1 MTLHLT
7 DFCCDFTFHDF
18 TRYNTFCSG
27 CARTR
32 ASARRRRRRRRP
44 PPPRTLRSR
53 SKMLHHERSNKTSET
68 AVTRSPPPQPPATQ
82 PSLPPAPPPPE
93 TDGYLTV
100 LVTPKIT
107 FSLPRHTAWRTADD
121 IGQELL
127 RDAFLTRFPM
137 RFDAEKL
144 NFTCTTPALPLEGR
158 SRLVYRISSAGDDE
172 ERVLLHILSALDK
185 AYAKHF
191 EKRFE
196 EVRADML
203 SSSMNFQIVADEVRL
218 AQETAE
224 GKWEKAVKGLKE
236 QLSVNQK
243 RLFLLE
249 REKEGLLKTVQTSDE
264 QVVRLRRSVDALGVE
279 NDRMRT
285 RQGDLESQIVAL
297 RELVT
302 SVVGATASTA
312 PTASAA
318 SAGPTT
324 PAEVGAVVGADP
336 GGAPCFSG
344 VAAASSS
351 SVGTPPTT
359 ASMPAGTA
367 AASSS
372 SVGTQTARAGSPPP
386 EGSPTARY
394 QTARAGG
401 AESEADRV
409 ARLAVEKWQKAM
421 GEWLRTGAEI
431 CSAAVAGA
439 EGAVP
444 MAKALPPPALAS
456 AAAVE
461 RGGGG
466 GGGVS
471 ELESDDDE
479 SSGC

>member
-1 MTLHLT
+1 
-7 DFCCDFTFHDF
+7 
-18 TRYNTFCSG
+18 
-27 CARTR
+27 
-32 ASARRRRRRRRP
+32 
-44 PPPRTLRSR
+44 
-53 SKMLHHERSNKTSET
+53 
-68 AVTRSPPPQPPATQ
+68 
-82 PSLPPAPPPPE
+82 
-93 TDGYLTV
+93 
-100 LVTPKIT
+100 
-107 FSLPRHTAWRTADD
+107 
-121 IGQELL
+121 
-127 RDAFLTRFPM
+127 
-137 RFDAEKL
+137 
-144 NFTCTTPALPLEGR
+144 
-158 SRLVYRISSAGDDE
+158 
-172 ERVLLHILSALDK
+172 
-185 AYAKHF
+185 
-191 EKRFE
+191 
-196 EVRADML
+196 ML

-302 SVVGATASTA
+302 SVMGASASTASTA
-312 PTASAA
+312 STASAA
-318 SAGPTT
+318 SAA
-324 PAEVGAVVGADP
+324 PADVGAVVGADP
-336 GGAPCFSG
+336 GGAPCATGAASG
-344 VAAASSS
+344 EAAASSS

-359 ASMPAGTA
+359 TPLPAGTA

-394 QTARAGG
+394 QTARVGG

-431 CSAAVAGA
+431 CSSAVAGA
-439 EGAVP
+439 EGAGP
-444 MAKALPPPALAS
+444 KTKALPPPALAS

-461 RGGGG
+461 GGGG

>member
-1 MTLHLT
+1 MILHLT

-18 TRYNTFCSG
+18 TRHNTFCSG

-32 ASARRRRRRRRP
+32 A
-44 PPPRTLRSR
+44 RTLRSR

-196 EVRADML
+196 EVRSDML

-218 AQETAE
+218 AQEAAE

-302 SVVGATASTA
+302 SVVGASASTA

-336 GGAPCFSG
+336 GGAPCASG

>member
-1 MTLHLT
+1 
-7 DFCCDFTFHDF
+7 
-18 TRYNTFCSG
+18 
-27 CARTR
+27 
-32 ASARRRRRRRRP
+32 
-44 PPPRTLRSR
+44 
-53 SKMLHHERSNKTSET
+53 MLHHERSNKTSET

-196 EVRADML
+196 EVRSDML

-218 AQETAE
+218 AQEAAE

-336 GGAPCFSG
+336 GGAPCASG

-466 GGGVS
+466 GGVS

>member
-1 MTLHLT
+1 
-7 DFCCDFTFHDF
+7 
-18 TRYNTFCSG
+18 
-27 CARTR
+27 
-32 ASARRRRRRRRP
+32 
-44 PPPRTLRSR
+44 
-53 SKMLHHERSNKTSET
+53 MLHHERSNKTSET

-196 EVRADML
+196 EVRSDML

-218 AQETAE
+218 AQEAAE

-318 SAGPTT
+318 SAGPAT
-324 PAEVGAVVGADP
+324 PAEVGAVMGADP
-336 GGAPCFSG
+336 GGAPCASG
-344 VAAASSS
+344 V
-351 SVGTPPTT
+351 
-359 ASMPAGTA
+359 A

-466 GGGVS
+466 GGVS

>member
-1 MTLHLT
+1 MILHLT

-18 TRYNTFCSG
+18 TRHDTFCSG

-32 ASARRRRRRRRP
+32 ARTL
-44 PPPRTLRSR
+44 PPRTLRSR

-196 EVRADML
+196 EVRSDML

-218 AQETAE
+218 AQEAAE

-302 SVVGATASTA
+302 SVVGASASTA

-336 GGAPCFSG
+336 GGAPCASG

>member
-1 MTLHLT
+1 MTLAVAFSPVL
-7 DFCCDFTFHDF
+7 
-18 TRYNTFCSG
+18 
-27 CARTR
+27 A
-32 ASARRRRRRRRP
+32 
-44 PPPRTLRSR
+44 PRKALLITCGAKL
-53 SKMLHHERSNKTSET
+53 MLHHERSNKASET
-68 AVTRSPPPQPPATQ
+68 AVTRSPPSQQPAAQ

-302 SVVGATASTA
+302 SVMGASASTASTA
-312 PTASAA
+312 STASAA
-318 SAGPTT
+318 SAA
-324 PAEVGAVVGADP
+324 PADVGAVVGADP
-336 GGAPCFSG
+336 GGAPCATGAASG
-344 VAAASSS
+344 AAAASSS

-359 ASMPAGTA
+359 TPLPAGTA

-386 EGSPTARY
+386 EGSPPPRY
-394 QTARAGG
+394 QTARVGG

-431 CSAAVAGA
+431 CSSAVAGA
-439 EGAVP
+439 EGAGP
-444 MAKALPPPALAS
+444 KTKALPPPALAS

-461 RGGGG
+461 GGGG

>member
-1 MTLHLT
+1 
-7 DFCCDFTFHDF
+7 
-18 TRYNTFCSG
+18 
-27 CARTR
+27 
-32 ASARRRRRRRRP
+32 
-44 PPPRTLRSR
+44 
-53 SKMLHHERSNKTSET
+53 MLHHERSNKTSET

-196 EVRADML
+196 EVRSDML

-218 AQETAE
+218 AQEAAE

-302 SVVGATASTA
+302 SVVGASASTA

>member
-1 MTLHLT
+1 
-7 DFCCDFTFHDF
+7 
-18 TRYNTFCSG
+18 
-27 CARTR
+27 
-32 ASARRRRRRRRP
+32 
-44 PPPRTLRSR
+44 
-53 SKMLHHERSNKTSET
+53 MLHHERSNKTSET

-196 EVRADML
+196 EVRSDML

-218 AQETAE
+218 AQEAAE

-336 GGAPCFSG
+336 GGAPCASG

>member
-1 MTLHLT
+1 L
-7 DFCCDFTFHDF
+7 
-18 TRYNTFCSG
+18 
-27 CARTR
+27 A
-32 ASARRRRRRRRP
+32 
-44 PPPRTLRSR
+44 PRKALPITCGAKL
-53 SKMLHHERSNKTSET
+53 MLHHERSNKASET
-68 AVTRSPPPQPPATQ
+68 AVTRSPPSQQPAAQ

-302 SVVGATASTA
+302 SVMGASASTASTA
-312 PTASAA
+312 STASAA
-318 SAGPTT
+318 SAA
-324 PAEVGAVVGADP
+324 PADVGAVVGADP
-336 GGAPCFSG
+336 GGAPCATG
-344 VAAASSS
+344 AAS
-351 SVGTPPTT
+351 G
-359 ASMPAGTA
+359 AA

-386 EGSPTARY
+386 EGSPPPRY
-394 QTARAGG
+394 QTARVGG

-431 CSAAVAGA
+431 CSSAVAGA
-439 EGAVP
+439 EGAGP
-444 MAKALPPPALAS
+444 KTKALPPPALAS

-461 RGGGG
+461 GGGG

>member
-1 MTLHLT
+1 MILHLT

-18 TRYNTFCSG
+18 TRHNTFCSG

-32 ASARRRRRRRRP
+32 A
-44 PPPRTLRSR
+44 RTLRSR

-196 EVRADML
+196 EVRSDML

-218 AQETAE
+218 AQEAAE

-302 SVVGATASTA
+302 SVVGASASTA

-336 GGAPCFSG
+336 GGAPCASG
-344 VAAASSS
+344 VVAASSS

>member
-1 MTLHLT
+1 MILHLT

-18 TRYNTFCSG
+18 TRHDTFCSG
-27 CARTR
+27 CARHER
-32 ASARRRRRRRRP
+32 AARRRRRRRRP

-144 NFTCTTPALPLEGR
+144 NLTCTTPALPLEGR

-196 EVRADML
+196 EVRSDML

-218 AQETAE
+218 AQEAAE

-302 SVVGATASTA
+302 SVVGASASTA

-336 GGAPCFSG
+336 GGAPCASG

>member
-1 MTLHLT
+1 
-7 DFCCDFTFHDF
+7 
-18 TRYNTFCSG
+18 
-27 CARTR
+27 
-32 ASARRRRRRRRP
+32 
-44 PPPRTLRSR
+44 
-53 SKMLHHERSNKTSET
+53 MLHHERSNKTSET

-196 EVRADML
+196 EVRSDML

-218 AQETAE
+218 AQEAAE

>member
-1 MTLHLT
+1 
-7 DFCCDFTFHDF
+7 
-18 TRYNTFCSG
+18 
-27 CARTR
+27 
-32 ASARRRRRRRRP
+32 
-44 PPPRTLRSR
+44 
-53 SKMLHHERSNKTSET
+53 MLHHERSNKTSET

-196 EVRADML
+196 EVRSDML

-218 AQETAE
+218 AQEAAE

-318 SAGPTT
+318 SAGPAT
-324 PAEVGAVVGADP
+324 PAEVGAVMGADP
-336 GGAPCFSG
+336 GGAPCASG

-431 CSAAVAGA
+431 CSSAVAGA
-439 EGAVP
+439 ERAGP
-444 MAKALPPPALAS
+444 KNKALPPPALAS

-466 GGGVS
+466 GGVS

>member
-1 MTLHLT
+1 MRCQDSTFAVSPTGKVFISHTSLAGRAAKLAVALAGVGAEEGAADHL
-7 DFCCDFTFHDF
+7 
-18 TRYNTFCSG
+18 
-27 CARTR
+27 R
-32 ASARRRRRRRRP
+32 AK
-44 PPPRTLRSR
+44 L
-53 SKMLHHERSNKTSET
+53 MLHHERSNKASET
-68 AVTRSPPPQPPATQ
+68 AVTRSPPSQQPAAQ

-196 EVRADML
+196 EVRSDML

-218 AQETAE
+218 AQEAAE

>member
-1 MTLHLT
+1 
-7 DFCCDFTFHDF
+7 
-18 TRYNTFCSG
+18 
-27 CARTR
+27 
-32 ASARRRRRRRRP
+32 
-44 PPPRTLRSR
+44 
-53 SKMLHHERSNKTSET
+53 MLHHERSNKTSET

-82 PSLPPAPPPPE
+82 PSLSPAPPPPE

-196 EVRADML
+196 EVRSDML

-218 AQETAE
+218 AQEAAE

-302 SVVGATASTA
+302 SVVGASASTA

-336 GGAPCFSG
+336 GGAPCASG

>member
-1 MTLHLT
+1 
-7 DFCCDFTFHDF
+7 
-18 TRYNTFCSG
+18 
-27 CARTR
+27 
-32 ASARRRRRRRRP
+32 
-44 PPPRTLRSR
+44 
-53 SKMLHHERSNKTSET
+53 MLHHERSNKASET
-68 AVTRSPPPQPPATQ
+68 AVTRSPPSQQPAAQ

-302 SVVGATASTA
+302 SVMGASASTASTA
-312 PTASAA
+312 STASAA
-318 SAGPTT
+318 SAAASTHGK
-324 PAEVGAVVGADP
+324 A
-336 GGAPCFSG
+336 
-344 VAAASSS
+344 VAAA
-351 SVGTPPTT
+351 
-359 ASMPAGTA
+359 AI
-367 AASSS
+367 
-372 SVGTQTARAGSPPP
+372 R
-386 EGSPTARY
+386 
-394 QTARAGG
+394 
-401 AESEADRV
+401 
-409 ARLAVEKWQKAM
+409 
-421 GEWLRTGAEI
+421 
-431 CSAAVAGA
+431 
-439 EGAVP
+439 
-444 MAKALPPPALAS
+444 
-456 AAAVE
+456 
-461 RGGGG
+461 
-466 GGGVS
+466 
-471 ELESDDDE
+471 
-479 SSGC
+479 

>member
-1 MTLHLT
+1 MILHLT

-18 TRYNTFCSG
+18 TRHNTFCSG

-32 ASARRRRRRRRP
+32 A
-44 PPPRTLRSR
+44 RTLCSR

-196 EVRADML
+196 EVRSDML

-218 AQETAE
+218 AQEAAE

-302 SVVGATASTA
+302 SVVGASASTA

-336 GGAPCFSG
+336 GGAPCASG

-386 EGSPTARY
+386 
-394 QTARAGG
+394 RA
-401 AESEADRV
+401 
-409 ARLAVEKWQKAM
+409 
-421 GEWLRTGAEI
+421 
-431 CSAAVAGA
+431 
-439 EGAVP
+439 
-444 MAKALPPPALAS
+444 PPPPVTRPPGQAERRAKPTGWHAWPSRNGRKPWAS
-456 AAAVE
+456 GYEQAPRFAAQPSPGQRELSRWPKLCLLPRWLLPQPSKEVVVAAAACL
-461 RGGGG
+461 
-466 GGGVS
+466 S
-471 ELESDDDE
+471 
-479 SSGC
+479 

>member
-1 MTLHLT
+1 
-7 DFCCDFTFHDF
+7 
-18 TRYNTFCSG
+18 
-27 CARTR
+27 
-32 ASARRRRRRRRP
+32 
-44 PPPRTLRSR
+44 
-53 SKMLHHERSNKTSET
+53 MLHHERSNKTSET

-196 EVRADML
+196 EVRSDML

-218 AQETAE
+218 AQEAAE

-302 SVVGATASTA
+302 SVVGASASTA

-336 GGAPCFSG
+336 GGAPCASG

>member
-1 MTLHLT
+1 
-7 DFCCDFTFHDF
+7 
-18 TRYNTFCSG
+18 
-27 CARTR
+27 
-32 ASARRRRRRRRP
+32 
-44 PPPRTLRSR
+44 
-53 SKMLHHERSNKTSET
+53 
-68 AVTRSPPPQPPATQ
+68 
-82 PSLPPAPPPPE
+82 
-93 TDGYLTV
+93 
-100 LVTPKIT
+100 
-107 FSLPRHTAWRTADD
+107 
-121 IGQELL
+121 
-127 RDAFLTRFPM
+127 M

-297 RELVT
+297 
-302 SVVGATASTA
+302 
-312 PTASAA
+312 P
-318 SAGPTT
+318 
-324 PAEVGAVVGADP
+324 
-336 GGAPCFSG
+336 
-344 VAAASSS
+344 
-351 SVGTPPTT
+351 
-359 ASMPAGTA
+359 
-367 AASSS
+367 
-372 SVGTQTARAGSPPP
+372 
-386 EGSPTARY
+386 
-394 QTARAGG
+394 
-401 AESEADRV
+401 
-409 ARLAVEKWQKAM
+409 VE
-421 GEWLRTGAEI
+421 
-431 CSAAVAGA
+431 
-439 EGAVP
+439 
-444 MAKALPPPALAS
+444 
-456 AAAVE
+456 
-461 RGGGG
+461 GGGG